1 MATPFLNLVSNITIE
16 VLFIFCASLLAL
28 SISFYF
34 LMKNSLF
41 AEIALILSSLIVVIP
56 AQAQSDRLCPAQMQK
71 EVEKIA
77 QSPKL
82 NHSRIGVFIQT
93 NETKSQILASLDS
106 DRYFIPASNTK
117 LFVTATALKTLGA
130 DYRFAT
136 RLMSH
141 NLPNDRGEI
150 DNGLW
155 LVASGDP
162 SLQSATGL
170 KSLVTQLKNKGV
182 KQINGGIWTLTARKG
197 AEIGDNWEWGD
208 LQEYYGAKASPFTI
222 NENALDWVVSPSAI
236 GKPAIFAWEE
246 PNFAND
252 WRVDNQSITVGA
264 DEVSTLQVIR
274 PYGQK
279 VAIITGQVPEKSEPE
294 LGGVAIP
301 DPEANLL
308 ALLHQELIAQG
319 ITISLDSNSNHNSN
333 QAQKLPPIQDLAI
346 ALSPPLSELI
356 SITNK
361 NSNNLYAELLLRAL
375 GDRFHEVLPDDSVS
389 GGLLAVNKYLQSI
402 NIPPDNALLVDG
414 SGLSRRNLTTP
425 KTIVQ
430 LLQSMASDRHF
441 RRSLAIAGVD
451 GSLTNRFKNTDA
463 QGLIQAKTGGLTGA
477 VALSGYASPPHYRE
491 VIFSIII
498 NNSNLPSKELKQYI
512 DAIALLLTRL
522 ETCE

>member
-1 MATPFLNLVSNITIE
+1 
-16 VLFIFCASLLAL
+16 
-28 SISFYF
+28 
-34 LMKNSLF
+34 MKNSLF